1 MNWCRTAQIVG
12 VALLAAT
19 APGVA
24 SADTTV
30 SPVPWSPRV
39 AIEVEQKPG
48 TNKPSPKPRGPRPA
62 NDTPPEEIDYC
73 FKGVGGDLECE
84 EDEPTPQPRAVTA
97 GDVERAARE
106 IGMPRLRLTIQPG
119 GETLVN
125 VPTIFFTRSST
136 LRRTVTLLGRRVEVV
151 ARPTTFTWHHGDGTR
166 QTTSTPG
173 KPYPARDVTHR
184 YRAPGQRLA
193 ARVDTTYT
201 VRYRVG
207 SGAWQDL
214 GTTLTAVGPTAT
226 IDVDEATPVL
236 VDH

>member
-1 MNWCRTAQIVG
+1 MVAALAMTSVLLPSSAHGEDVVATPDSLEPSVNLSLENW
-12 VALLAAT
+12 
-19 APGVA
+19 
-24 SADTTV
+24 
-30 SPVPWSPRV
+30 
-39 AIEVEQKPG
+39 QKPG
-48 TNKPSPKPRGPRPA
+48 DNRPSPKPRTPRPA
-62 NDTPPEEIDYC
+62 TNTPPEEIDYC
-73 FKGVGGDLECE
+73 YKGVAGDMECE
-84 EDEPTPQPRAVTA
+84 PDEPTPRLRAVTA

-151 ARPTTFTWHHGDGTR
+151 ARPTSFTWHHGDGTR

-173 KPYPARDVTHR
+173 KPYPAHDVTHR
-184 YRAPGQRLA
+184 YRAPGQRLG

-207 SGAWQDL
+207 SGAWQEL

-226 IDVDEATPVL
+226 IDVDEAAPVL